1 MIQTQLPP
9 KWKKIIEAEIKL
21 EYMQKLRAFLKDEYA
36 NYKIYPES
44 KNVFRAFSFKDID
57 EIKVVILG
65 QDPYHTHGVANG
77 LAFATNINNS
87 VPPSLKNIFLELKN
101 DLGIHKENSFKNL
114 DQTLEHWA
122 NQGILLLN
130 TTLTVRESLAASHF
144 GKGWETFTNS
154 MIKQL
159 NDKRENLVFIL
170 WGGNARAKKGL
181 IDDKKHFIIE
191 SAHPSPLS
199 AHNGF
204 FNSKPFS
211 KTNEYLKSKKI
222 PVISWD

>member
-1 MIQTQLPP
+1 MIQTLLPP
-9 KWKKIIEAEIKL
+9 RWKTIIEAETKL
-21 EYMQKLRAFLKDEYA
+21 EYMQKLRAFLKDEYT
-36 NYKIYPES
+36 NYKIYPEA
-44 KNVFRAFSFKDID
+44 KNVFRAFSFKDFE

-65 QDPYHTHGVANG
+65 QDPYHTPGVANG
-77 LAFATNINNS
+77 LAFATNINNPA
-87 VPPSLKNIFLELKN
+87 PPSLRNIFKELKN
-101 DLGIHKENSFKNL
+101 DLGINQKTSFSKI

-159 NDKRENLVFIL
+159 SDKRENLIFIL

-181 IDDKKHFIIE
+181 IDDKKHLIIE
-191 SAHPSPLS
+191 SAHPSPIS
-199 AHNGF
+199 AYNGF
-204 FNSKPFS
+204 FDSKPFS
-211 KTNEYLKSKKI
+211 RTNEYLQSKKI
-222 PVISWD
+222 SPILWD

>member
-9 KWKKIIEAEIKL
+9 KWKAIIEAETNL
-21 EYMQKLRAFLKDEYA
+21 EYMQKLRAFLKDEYV
-36 NYKIYPES
+36 NYKIYPEA
-44 KNVFRAFSFKDID
+44 KNVFRAFSFKDFD

-65 QDPYHTHGVANG
+65 QDPYHTPGVANG
-77 LAFATNINNS
+77 LAFATNMNNP
-87 VPPSLKNIFLELKN
+87 VPPSLRNIFQELKN
-101 DLGIHKENSFKNL
+101 DLGMNQETNFSKI
-114 DQTLEHWA
+114 DQALEHWA

-159 NDKRENLVFIL
+159 SDKRENLVFIL

-199 AHNGF
+199 AYNGF
-204 FNSKPFS
+204 FDSKPFS
-211 KTNEYLKSKKI
+211 KANEYLESKNI
-222 PVISWD
+222 PVVSWD